1 MGFYFEIKANGV
13 GGVLLGTVEIKK
25 NLKNV
30 IVKPEG
36 IRQLGEI

>member
-25 NLKNV
+25 KIKKCNSKT
-30 IVKPEG
+30 
-36 IRQLGEI
+36 